1 MGSAGEEPWLGSVEG
16 ATWKAEE
23 GKSNAQNRNSD
34 AMQSK
39 SRGEETMRTVVVDGR
54 AAMKSMGLREN
65 LVGDQRTRVQRSV
78 PMMSEQTPA

>member
-1 MGSAGEEPWLGSVEG
+1 MPVRNCGWALWEV

-23 GKSNAQNRNSD
+23 AKSNAQNRNSD

-39 SRGEETMRTVVVDGR
+39 TRDEKTMRTTVVDGR

-65 LVGDQRTRVQRSV
+65 LVGDQRTGVQRSM
-78 PMMSEQTPA
+78 PMTSEQTPA